1 MDDRTARLLEA
12 LDPVSV
18 SLLLELL
25 GKPATEHEL
34 LESAEASQSTANRR
48 LDRLRRAR
56 LIAQEPGKR
65 RAPGRLWTV
74 MHPEETE
81 ALLTAIFAL
90 ADAIE
95 ALDQSRRE
103 EAKRKLK
110 RARAERLG
118 IRPVDNRDV
127 G

>member
-74 MHPEETE
+74 VHPEETE
-81 ALLTAIFAL
+81 VLLTALFAL

-103 EAKRKLK
+103 EAKRQLK